1 MKQTNLLGFVGK
13 GKEVQDVSSSED
25 YDQEENKMN
34 KKHDQWS
41 RVKNRQ

>member
-25 YDQEENKMN
+25 YDQEESKMN